1 MIEVRPATADRYDDV
16 AALFR
21 TNATTSKC
29 WCMWFL
35 LSAKEIDAGWGEGNR
50 ERFAAL
56 IREAEQPVGVLAY
69 RDGEPVGWLAA
80 GPRARYAR
88 ALRSPILKGRDAI
101 EDDRV
106 WLLPCFF
113 VRRDARRAGITAP
126 LIEAA
131 VDLARSHSATAAEAF
146 PLVAQGRISAGQAY
160 LGTREMFAARGFR
173 EVARPSPTRVVMRRE
188 L

>member
-1 MIEVRPATADRYDDV
+1 MVEVHAATADRYADV
-16 AALFR
+16 AALFG
-21 TNATTSKC
+21 TNKITSSC
-29 WCMWFL
+29 WCMWFVL
-35 LSAKEIDAGWGEGNR
+35 PAKEVSAGWGEGNR

-56 IREAEQPVGVLAY
+56 AGELAEPVGLLAY

-88 ALRSPILKGRDAI
+88 ALRSPILKGRDAA

-113 VRRDARRAGITAP
+113 VRRDARRAGVTAP

-131 VDLARSHSATAAEAF
+131 VDLARSHSATAVEAF
-146 PLVAQGRISAGQAY
+146 PMVPKGRVSAGQAFI
-160 LGTREMFAARGFR
+160 GTQGMFAGCGFR

>member
-1 MIEVRPATADRYDDV
+1 MIEVRPATADRYGDV
-16 AALFR
+16 ATLFG
-21 TNATTSKC
+21 TNGTTSKC

-35 LSAKEIDAGWGEGNR
+35 LPGKEIDAGWGEGNR
-50 ERFAAL
+50 KRFAAL
-56 IREAEQPVGVLAY
+56 VREAEQPVGVLAY

-88 ALRSPILKGRDAI
+88 ALRSPILKGRDAA

-113 VRRDARRAGITAP
+113 VRRDARRSGITAP

-131 VDLARSHSATAAEAF
+131 VDLARSRGAAAVEAF
-146 PLVAQGRISAGQAY
+146 PIATPGRISAGQAY
-160 LGTREMFAARGFR
+160 LGTREMFAGHGFR
-173 EVARPSPTRVVMRRE
+173 EVAQPSATRVVMRRE